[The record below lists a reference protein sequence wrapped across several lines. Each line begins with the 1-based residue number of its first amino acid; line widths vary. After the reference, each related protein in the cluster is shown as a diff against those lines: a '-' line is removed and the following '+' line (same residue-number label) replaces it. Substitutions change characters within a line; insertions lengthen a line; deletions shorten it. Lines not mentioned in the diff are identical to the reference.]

1 LKTLVFNAGAV
12 IDRNRV
18 SGCSGRSGAIAA
30 VALCLCVCGCAGG
43 GGKRACS
50 KPQEYQ
56 SSETTSALMV
66 PNDLDEPDRSG
77 KLLIP
82 EAREEDEEPGAD
94 RPCLDQPPDYF
105 DRKL

>member
-1 LKTLVFNAGAV
+1 LKVGAV
-12 IDRNRV
+12 IAHNLV
-18 SGCSGRSGAIAA
+18 SRYSDGSSATA
-30 VALCLCVCGCAGG
+30 VLALCLCVCGCAGG

-56 SSETTSALMV
+56 ASETGNSLTV

-82 EAREEDEEPGAD
+82 EAREEEAEPDAD

>member
-1 LKTLVFNAGAV
+1 M
-12 IDRNRV
+12 
-18 SGCSGRSGAIAA
+18 
-30 VALCLCVCGCAGG
+30 
-43 GGKRACS
+43 
-50 KPQEYQ
+50 
-56 SSETTSALMV
+56 SSLTV

-82 EAREEDEEPGAD
+82 EIREEDEEPGAD

>member
-1 LKTLVFNAGAV
+1 MLKVGAV
-12 IDRNRV
+12 TSQNSV
-18 SGCSGRSGAIAA
+18 SGYSGGPGAIATL
-30 VALCLCVCGCAGG
+30 ALCLCVCACAGG
-43 GGKRACS
+43 GKRTCS

-56 SSETTSALMV
+56 ASETADSLTI

-82 EAREEDEEPGAD
+82 EAREEKAEPDAD

>member
-1 LKTLVFNAGAV
+1 MLNAGAV
-12 IDRNRV
+12 IVRNRV
-18 SGCSGRSGAIAA
+18 SGRSGAIAA
-30 VALCLCVCGCAGG
+30 VTLCLCVCGCAGG
-43 GGKRACS
+43 GGKRACN

-56 SSETTSALMV
+56 SSETTSSITV

-82 EAREEDEEPGAD
+82 EAREEDLEYFFIKEEPGAD